1 MTTPQD
7 LRIHNAAAERNR
19 GPILEVLQRVLP
31 ATGRLLEIASGTGQ
45 HAAHFAAALPGWRWQ
60 PSDLDDAGFA
70 SIQAWT
76 AGLSNVLPPLRL
88 DAACDGWSVG
98 EVDAIYCANMIHI
111 APWEACL
118 GLLRGAARCLVPQGL
133 LILYGPYRIGGEHT
147 APSNAA
153 FDADLQR
160 RDAAWGVR
168 DLEAV
173 AEAARAHGLAL
184 RERIAMPAN
193 NQMLVF
199 ESMR

>member
-1 MTTPQD
+1 MTAPHD
-7 LRIHNAAAERNR
+7 PRIHNAAAERNR

-31 ATGRLLEIASGTGQ
+31 AGGRLLEIASGTGQ

-60 PSDLDDAGFA
+60 PTDRDDSGFA

-76 AGLSNVLPPLRL
+76 AGLPNVLPPLRL
-88 DAACDGWSVG
+88 DAADDAWP
-98 EVDAIYCANMIHI
+98 VDQAEAVYCANMIHI

-118 GLLRGAARCLVPQGL
+118 GLVRGAARCLAPQGL
-133 LILYGPYRIGGEHT
+133 LVLYGPYRIEGVHT
-147 APSNAA
+147 SPGNAA
-153 FDADLQR
+153 FDADLRR
-160 RDAAWGVR
+160 RDPAWGVR

-173 AEAARAHGLAL
+173 AEAARPQGLVL

>member
-1 MTTPQD
+1 MNMA
-7 LRIHNAAAERNR
+7 LRLHNAAAERNR
-19 GPILEVLQRVLP
+19 QPILEVLQRTLP
-31 ATGRLLEIASGTGQ
+31 ASGRLLEIASGTGQ
-45 HAAHFAAALPGWRWQ
+45 HAAHFGAALPGWCWQ
-60 PSDLDDAGFA
+60 PSDRDDSAFA

-76 AGLSNVLPPLRL
+76 ENLPNVLPPLRL
-88 DAACDGWSVG
+88 DVTDSEWPVAGA
-98 EVDAIYCANMIHI
+98 DAVYCANMIHI

-118 GLLRGAARCLVPQGL
+118 GLMRGAACCLVPRGL
-133 LILYGPYRIGGEHT
+133 LILYGPYRIEGEHT

-153 FDADLQR
+153 FDADLKQR
-160 RDAAWGVR
+160 DPAWGVR

-173 AEAARAHGLAL
+173 AEAAAAQGLAL